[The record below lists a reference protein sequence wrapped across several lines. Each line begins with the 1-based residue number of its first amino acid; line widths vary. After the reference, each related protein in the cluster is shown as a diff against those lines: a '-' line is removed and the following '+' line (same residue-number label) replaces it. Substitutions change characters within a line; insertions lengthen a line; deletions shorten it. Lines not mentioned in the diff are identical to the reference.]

1 MIIPPTALTVAPGV
15 VPSQQTQT
23 RQPDQAAPLSPSP
36 AQLAFM
42 RSMSGSTTVN
52 YTLDF
57 LKQAA
62 TTFTSKKV
70 DEKALSAVTTIT
82 GQKAPVSYPDAR
94 RLLASWYSL
103 LGSDARAAAGG
114 TLASLAPG
122 IDTARL
128 AASSIPSEGG
138 GGVSPSAEALAEA
151 AKIPT
156 SSVKDALM
164 GLLDAMDPS
173 LYSKA
178 GEVAMKAQLT
188 ENIIIEGMPLMSYL
202 ISQAKEALQ
211 QGS

>member
-1 MIIPPTALTVAPGV
+1 
-15 VPSQQTQT
+15 
-23 RQPDQAAPLSPSP
+23 
-36 AQLAFM
+36 M

-70 DEKALSAVTTIT
+70 DEVALSAVTAVT
-82 GQKAPVSYPDAR
+82 GQQAPVTYPDAR
-94 RLLASWYSL
+94 RLLASWFSL
-103 LGSDARAAAGG
+103 LGSDARAAAGK
-114 TLASLAPG
+114 AISSLAPG
-122 IDTARL
+122 IDTDKL
-128 AASSIPSEGG
+128 ASTAMPTVGG
-138 GGVSPSAEALAEA
+138 SGSTPSAEALGEA

-164 GLLDAMDPS
+164 GLLDTMDPS
-173 LYSKA
+173 LYAKA
-178 GEVAMKAQLT
+178 GEVAMKAQMT